1 MRNVF
6 FLFLLYGTIS
16 VWAQV
21 KTFLATDIE
30 NDFINFRGKGTD
42 CYYTGGHRLI
52 FWEENS
58 KKKCR
63 SFGISITQQT
73 YTPSDLQ
80 EINPAILDYPYAGLL
95 FCSLHMLVLAP
106 EKGVR
111 VYNKFSIGT
120 SGPRSG
126 VATWQRTIHRII
138 GDEIPQ
144 GWFLLNSSNDFIQFE
159 TQLVYPVFTSNSW
172 HIELL
177 QKWEGGN
184 YFNRLNSGIRT
195 YWGELPQSN
204 SMFSDY
210 ANRTGNN
217 FKTKSSKIT
226 VSFVFAAECAKVL
239 RNRILE
245 ESAFRETIAL
255 RSMPSSDFI
264 NRFYLQLSGGF
275 GFSIGKTGIYFMQH
289 WQDRETFKLNP
300 HCFGSVQVSYQ
311 LSSSN

>member
-21 KTFLATDIE
+21 KTFLAADIE
-30 NDFINFRGKGTD
+30 NDFINFRGRGTD

-58 KKKCR
+58 KKTCR

-73 YTPSDLQ
+73 YTPSNLQ
-80 EINPAILDYPYAGLL
+80 EINPATLDYPYAGLL
-95 FCSLHMLVLAP
+95 FCSLHMLVLIP
-106 EKGVR
+106 QKEIR
-111 VYNKFSIGT
+111 VYNKFSFGT

-126 VATWQRTIHRII
+126 VATLQRTIHRII

-144 GWFLLNSSNDFIQFE
+144 GWFLLNSSNEFIQFE
-159 TQLVYPVFTSNSW
+159 TQLIYPVFTSKRW
-172 HIELL
+172 HIEVL

-184 YFNRLNSGIRT
+184 YFNHLNSGFRT
-195 YWGELPQSN
+195 YWGELPLSN
-204 SMFSDY
+204 SMFSNY
-210 ANRTGNN
+210 VTHARSNC
-217 FKTKSSKIT
+217 KKKSSKMAT
-226 VSFVFAAECAKVL
+226 SFVFAADYAQVL

-255 RSMPSSDFI
+255 RTMPISDFI
-264 NRFYLQLSGGF
+264 NRSYVHLSLGF
-275 GFSIGKTGIYFMQH
+275 GFSFGKTGIYFMQH

-300 HCFGSVQVSYQ
+300 HSFGSVQVSYQ